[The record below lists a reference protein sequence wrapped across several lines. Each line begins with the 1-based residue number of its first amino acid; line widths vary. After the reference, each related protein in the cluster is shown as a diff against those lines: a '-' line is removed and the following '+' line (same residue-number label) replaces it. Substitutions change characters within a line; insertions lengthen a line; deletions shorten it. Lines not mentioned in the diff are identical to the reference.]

1 MPTCLITGTTHGI
14 GLVTAQA
21 VARAGYTLVMANRN
35 MQRTHLVEDHLRKT
49 TGNQNVSSL
58 SCDLSSLA
66 SVRACASEFLA
77 HHQSL
82 DLLIN
87 NAGMITAKPQ
97 LSTDGIELTF
107 ATNHL
112 GPFLLT
118 NLLLE
123 SLSAA
128 PAARIVSVASNVH
141 RSGKLDLDQLTPA
154 KRFRW
159 PRSYSRSKL
168 ANVMTTLALAR
179 RLEATPIAVNCLHPG
194 VVASNI
200 VPADSP
206 LLRWAGNLKL
216 VKSFMRTTE
225 QGAATS
231 IYLALSPEVTG
242 ITGKYFN
249 EHQQIIEPSTL
260 ARDFDAQERLWH
272 KSLELVGIEQRGT
285 AQSGAMQ

>member
-1 MPTCLITGTTHGI
+1 MPRTCLITGTTHGI

-35 MQRTHLVEDHLRKT
+35 TQRTHLVEDHLRKT
-49 TGNQNVSSL
+49 TGNENVSSL

-77 HHQSL
+77 RHRSL

-97 LSTDGIELTF
+97 FSTDGLELTF

-128 PAARIVSVASNVH
+128 PAARIVSVASRVH
-141 RSGKLDLDQLTPA
+141 RSGRLDLEQLTPA
-154 KRFRW
+154 RRFRW
-159 PRSYSRSKL
+159 PRVYSRSKL
-168 ANVMTTLALAR
+168 ANVMMTLALAR
-179 RLEATPIAVNCLHPG
+179 RLEATTVAANCLHPG

-206 LLRWAGNLKL
+206 VLRWAGNLKL
-216 VKSFMRTTE
+216 VKRFMRTTE

-231 IYLALSPEVTG
+231 IYLALSPEVDG
-242 ITGKYFN
+242 ISGKYFN
-249 EHQQIIEPSTL
+249 EHQQMIEPSPL
-260 ARDFDAQERLWH
+260 ACDVDAQERLWQ
-272 KSLELVGIEQRGT
+272 KSLELTGIEQQFGQNP
-285 AQSGAMQ
+285 QS